1 VNKLSAERKK
11 ITFPSEIY
19 EYLVRKANS
28 SINETFI
35 TISFPIIEIKFLN
48 VRRKGSQK
56 TVDWLFEELS
66 KRLVAIS
73 KKYGIDVG
81 QSSHRKDLMIDYT
94 TGHSSSTIKLSGYHH
109 IPIKSFGN
117 ILAIVVWSYILF
129 ILGKKPSED
138 DEAKRFHKKYT
149 DDFEDFKDYWNRMSR
164 KKIHLKDERSCYI
177 CGKPA
182 YSYNKWIYKNKG
194 TSEEVYTPVCK
205 THRNRLI

>member
-1 VNKLSAERKK
+1 VKKLSAVRKK

-28 SINETFI
+28 SVNETFI

-56 TVDWLFEELS
+56 TVDWLFDELS

-73 KKYGIDVG
+73 KKYGIDIG
-81 QSSHRKDLMIDYT
+81 QSSHRKDLMIDYS
-94 TGHSSSTIKLSGYHH
+94 TGSSSSTIKLSGYHH

-117 ILAIVVWSYILF
+117 ILTIVVWSYILF

-138 DEAKRFHKKYT
+138 EEAKGFHKKYT
-149 DDFEDFKDYWNRMSR
+149 DSFEDFKDHWNRVAR
-164 KKIHLKDERSCYI
+164 KKIPLKDERSCYI

-182 YSYNKWIYKNKG
+182 YTYNIWIYKSKG
-194 TSEEVYTPVCK
+194 TSEEVHTPVCK
-205 THRNRLI
+205 THKNRLI

>member
-1 VNKLSAERKK
+1 MNKLSTERKK

-28 SINETFI
+28 SLNETFI

-56 TVDWLFEELS
+56 TVDWLFDELS

-81 QSSHRKDLMIDYT
+81 QKSHRKDLVIDYA
-94 TGHSSSTIKLSGYHH
+94 TGSSSSTIKLSGYHY

-117 ILAIVVWSYILF
+117 ILTIVVWSYILF

-138 DEAKRFHKKYT
+138 EEAKRFHKKYT
-149 DDFEDFKDYWNRMSR
+149 DSFEDFKDHWNRTSR
-164 KKIHLKDERSCYI
+164 KKFPLRDERSCYI

-182 YSYNKWIYKNKG
+182 YVYNRWIYKNKG
-194 TSEEVYTPVCK
+194 SSEEVYTPVCK
-205 THRNRLI
+205 THRHRLI

>member
-1 VNKLSAERKK
+1 MNKLSAERER

-28 SINETFI
+28 SVNETFI

-48 VRRKGSQK
+48 VRRKGSPK
-56 TVDWLFEELS
+56 TVDWLFDELS
-66 KRLVAIS
+66 KRLVTIS
-73 KKYGIDVG
+73 KKYGIGVG

-94 TGHSSSTIKLSGYHH
+94 TGSKSSTIKLSGYHH

-117 ILAIVVWSYILF
+117 MLSIIVWSYILF

-138 DEAKRFHKKYT
+138 DEAKGFHKKYT
-149 DDFEDFKDYWNRMSR
+149 DSFEEFKNYWNRMSR
-164 KKIHLKDERSCYI
+164 KKIPLKDERSCYI

-182 YSYNKWIYKNKG
+182 FVYNRWIYKNKG
-194 TSEEVYTPVCK
+194 TREEVHTPVCK